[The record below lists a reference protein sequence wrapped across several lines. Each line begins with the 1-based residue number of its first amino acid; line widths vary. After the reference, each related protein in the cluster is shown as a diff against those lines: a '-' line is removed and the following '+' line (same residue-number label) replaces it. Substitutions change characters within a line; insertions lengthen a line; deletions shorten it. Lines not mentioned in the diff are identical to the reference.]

1 MIDKYVYQMMTETG
15 NTDEVEGGD
24 PTAKSSI
31 VASFSTFYR
40 SNPTQFN
47 MVHHPKCTPHRPFT
61 RCCVP
66 EYRRLI

>member
-1 MIDKYVYQMMTETG
+1 MKTETG
-15 NTDEVEGGD
+15 NTDQGEGDD

-31 VASFSTFYR
+31 FTSFSTFYR
-40 SNPTQFN
+40 SNPTQFK
-47 MVHHPKCTPHRPFT
+47 MVHHSKCTPPHPFP

>member
-1 MIDKYVYQMMTETG
+1 MKTETG
-15 NTDEVEGGD
+15 NTDQSEGDD

-31 VASFSTFYR
+31 FTSFSTFYK
-40 SNPTQFN
+40 SNPTQIQMF
-47 MVHHPKCTPHRPFT
+47 HHPKCTLPYSLT